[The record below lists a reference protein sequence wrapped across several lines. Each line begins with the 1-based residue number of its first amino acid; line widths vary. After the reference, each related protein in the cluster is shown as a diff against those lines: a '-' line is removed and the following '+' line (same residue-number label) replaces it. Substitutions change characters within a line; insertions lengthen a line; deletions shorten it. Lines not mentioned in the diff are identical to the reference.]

1 VLVGI
6 PLILQAYGEAGAV
19 PLFLLLAVHL
29 PLMMGAASLM
39 IETAGGESGGVRRF
53 VKTLATHPIVLA
65 LVAGV
70 IAHVAGF
77 RIPDVVR
84 PVTDGIAS
92 SASPV
97 ALVAMGLAL
106 SRYGLTSDPWAAAVS
121 SALKLV
127 VHPAMVW
134 LLGMY
139 VFRLDP
145 VFVGV
150 GVLFAALPSGVNGY
164 LVAARYNTG
173 EAFASNAV
181 ALSTLFSV
189 GTVTFWLFVLGK

>member
-1 VLVGI
+1 
-6 PLILQAYGEAGAV
+6 
-19 PLFLLLAVHL
+19 
-29 PLMMGAASLM
+29 
-39 IETAGGESGGVRRF
+39 
-53 VKTLATHPIVLA
+53 
-65 LVAGV
+65 
-70 IAHVAGF
+70 
-77 RIPDVVR
+77 
-84 PVTDGIAS
+84 
-92 SASPV
+92 
-97 ALVAMGLAL
+97 MGLAL